1 MTDQVWDWKAE
12 LDPFELSRVRA
23 LDREIRKLDD
33 SRVLLAAE
41 RATLVARG
49 RTRAR
54 NKQSAARRSHQIA
67 GDCRLN
73 QRT

>member
-1 MTDQVWDWKAE
+1 MSDQVWDWHAE
-12 LDPFELSRVRA
+12 LDPYERSRVRA
-23 LDREIRKLDD
+23 LDKEIKTIDER
-33 SRVLLAAE
+33 RILLAAE

-54 NKQSAARRSHQIA
+54 NKQSAARRSHRIA